1 MAPQPDRAP
10 VLVHI
15 GYHKTGTN
23 WLQRHYFG
31 DSRTGTKWVEKS
43 GGDHPVRQL
52 VHARPLEFD
61 AAACRAQFD
70 PLLRRAET
78 AGLLPVVSYE
88 RLSGHP
94 FSGGHDSKEIANRLK
109 EVFPEAKVLVVIREQ
124 RSMILSTYKQYV
136 KAGGP
141 LPISRFIRPPRS
153 TSRRVPWFD
162 LRNFEYEH
170 LLRYYH
176 SLYGKNA
183 VLALAFDQFVR
194 DPPGFAA
201 AIGRFA
207 DRPLDD
213 ELLASLPYGARS
225 NPALSA
231 VDVAVRRCRNRL
243 AERSEVHPA
252 PVIESRRLRRLTR
265 AVLGVPVGSL
275 VPQRVAERSEAS
287 LRRQVEEL
295 VGDRYRESNRAT
307 AKLTGI
313 DLAGYGWTV

>member
-1 MAPQPDRAP
+1 VR

-31 DSRTGTKWVEKS
+31 DPRTATKWVGKS

-61 AAACRAQFD
+61 AVASRAQFD
-70 PLLRRAET
+70 PLLRNAE
-78 AGLLPVVSYE
+78 AEGLLPVVSYE

-94 FSGGHDSKEIANRLK
+94 FSGGHDSREIANRLK
-109 EVFPEAKVLVVIREQ
+109 AVFPEAKVLVVIREQ
-124 RSMILSTYKQYV
+124 RSMIVSTYKQYV

-141 LPISRFIRPPRS
+141 LPISGFIAPPRS

-170 LLRYYH
+170 LIRYYR
-176 SLYGKNA
+176 SLYGEDA
-183 VLALAFDQFVR
+183 VLTLAFDQLVH
-194 DPPGFAA
+194 DPPAFAA

-207 DRPLDD
+207 ERPLDH
-213 ELLASLPYGARS
+213 ELLASLPYAARS

-231 VDVAVRRCRNRL
+231 VDVAVRRRRNRL
-243 AERSEVHPA
+243 IARSEVHPA
-252 PVIESRRLRRLTR
+252 PAIESRWLRRLTR
-265 AVLGVPVGSL
+265 VVLGVPVGSL

-295 VGDRYRESNRAT
+295 VGDQYRESNRAT
-307 AKLTGI
+307 AGLTGI